1 MQDILSHVC
10 ARRVM
15 REVADV
21 ACGLEID
28 EFRSFMSQ
36 LALEVAALTASGE
49 KTMIWNQVLDG
60 MNKDN
65 RGPAMYGL
73 QRIGLLDGTKYK
85 RD

>member
-1 MQDILSHVC
+1 MNDVLSHVA

-28 EFRSFMSQ
+28 EFRSFISQ
-36 LALEVAALTASGE
+36 LATEVAALTQSGE
-49 KTMIWNQVLDG
+49 KTIIWKQVLDG
-60 MNKDN
+60 MAKDH

-85 RD
+85 KD